1 MSKKNM
7 KNKKYKLTKRLP
19 IILIGLSLFLFTGCI
34 LFNIDPPMKWC
45 TVNFLNASKHNIIVK
60 MINHPLS
67 GDDTDI
73 LIPIES
79 SKEERSKEFVY
90 KNNAK
95 EEYFSIIADNSDV
108 KIEIY
113 IGNNIVKQWND
124 SSNNFGGSI
133 NSPFNYY
140 SWRVETLKPTGKNIV
155 GKIVFTITDEDIE

>member
-1 MSKKNM
+1 MMN
-7 KNKKYKLTKRLP
+7 KLTMPLP

-79 SKEERSKEFVY
+79 SSEEGTKEFVY
-90 KNNAK
+90 ENNPI

-113 IGNNIVKQWND
+113 LGNIIIKQWNG
-124 SSNNFGGSI
+124 SSGSFGDSI
-133 NSPFNYY
+133 NSPFNYD
-140 SWRVETLKPTGKNIV
+140 SWFFESMKPTGKNIV